1 MIFWMILA
9 VLLVIGSYGMSY
21 WYKRSAKSVWKWTV
35 SFVSFMVAIII
46 FISSTICYFE
56 YKHFTIEYE
65 IIREAYENYK
75 FEMDAVTKVIEVY
88 EANKEL
94 ASYKASKELWSFA
107 SVVPN
112 SVYDIKPIGLE

>member
-9 VLLVIGSYGMSY
+9 ILLVIGSYGMFCWDRYSE
-21 WYKRSAKSVWKWTV
+21 SEWKWIISLI
-35 SFVSFMVAIII
+35 SFVIAIVI
-46 FISSTICYFE
+46 FICSPLCYLD
-56 YKHFTIEYE
+56 YKHFTVEYE
-65 IIREAYENYK
+65 IIRETYENYE
-75 FEMDAVTKVIEVY
+75 FEMDAVTKAIDIY

-94 ASYKASKELWSFA
+94 AGYKASKELWGFA

>member
-65 IIREAYENYK
+65 IIRETYENYK
-75 FEMDAVTKVIEVY
+75 FEIDAITKVIDIY
-88 EANKEL
+88 EANEKL
-94 ASYKASKELWSFA
+94 AGYKASKELWGFA
-107 SVVPN
+107 SVVPD